1 MNLAVN
7 ARDAMPH
14 GGKLK
19 IETANVLLDEDYA
32 RTQADLEPGLY
43 VLCAVT
49 DSGVG
54 MDSSTMSHIF
64 DPFFTTKD
72 KGVGTGLGLATV
84 YGIVK
89 QHQGHVVVESQ
100 PGRGTVF
107 KVYFQLVREP
117 SDKSL
122 APEGDKLRPLGTET
136 VLVVEDEDAVRNL
149 ACEALEMLGYATLS
163 ASDPLQAM
171 ETSDNY
177 GGPIH
182 LLLSDVVLP
191 QMDGNTLYKRLA
203 ETRPDMKVLYVSGYT
218 EDFIVH
224 HGVLD
229 HGVHFLA
236 KPFTVDT
243 LAQKVRAILDEP

>member
-1 MNLAVN
+1 MQ
-7 ARDAMPH
+7 
-14 GGKLK
+14 
-19 IETANVLLDEDYA
+19 E
-32 RTQADLEPGLY
+32 TQADLDPGLY
-43 VLCAVT
+43 VMCAVT

-107 KVYFQLVREP
+107 KVYFSLVQEP

-122 APEGDKLRPLGTET
+122 APEGDKPQPLGTET

-163 ASDPLQAM
+163 ASDPQQAM
-171 ETSDNY
+171 ATSDNY

-243 LAQKVRAILDEP
+243 LAKKLRTILDEPS